1 MSQLL
6 SAPSPLDGSTICT
19 QQWVVRVYE
28 LPFEPS
34 ETFIAKL
41 KDGDKDVD
49 VRIHGI
55 LHSTCNIDVAMGF
68 MQGSDIDLAW
78 LKFERELDEL
88 VTSIQ
93 EALEFHER
101 LLMTK
106 PYFAQVN
113 GDDDNT

>member
-6 SAPSPLDGSTICT
+6 SAPSPLDGITIWT

-34 ETFIAKL
+34 EAFIAKL

-49 VRIHGI
+49 VCIHG
-55 LHSTCNIDVAMGF
+55 TRNIDVAMGF
-68 MQGSDIDLAW
+68 QQGSDIDLAW

-93 EALEFHER
+93 EALEFHKM

-106 PYFAQVN
+106 PYFTQVN
-113 GDDDNT
+113 GNDNNT